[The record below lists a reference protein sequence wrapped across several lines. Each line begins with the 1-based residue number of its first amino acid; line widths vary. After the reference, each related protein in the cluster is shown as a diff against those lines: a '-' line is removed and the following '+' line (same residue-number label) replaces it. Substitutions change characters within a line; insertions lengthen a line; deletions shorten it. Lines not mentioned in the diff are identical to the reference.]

1 MRTRTSSLIER
12 GVVYSIIVIL
22 FLCNIAFLLLL
33 IRKRN
38 QIARKE
44 KDFKVRAD
52 QMVEEKRKE
61 LDTVKGFLPEWEV
74 RLAQQQ
80 RANEKFK
87 KMWRHQIEK
96 IKEFMAIIP
105 TIEKTPDLINK
116 IAGFARELDVK
127 INDLTTEPFKPG
139 PETGV
144 KEFHFNLNIE
154 GKYHN
159 IKRML
164 WEIETMKYIVQIVE
178 GGFTI
183 VDLNNENNNMV
194 LNLKLFTYFFSES

>member
-80 RANEKFK
+80 RGDQQ
-87 KMWRHQIEK
+87 RDQHQDQRCRSAHDSLRPLLE
-96 IKEFMAIIP
+96 
-105 TIEKTPDLINK
+105 TPHGKQIRIHRLVV
-116 IAGFARELDVK
+116 FDV
-127 INDLTTEPFKPG
+127 
-139 PETGV
+139 
-144 KEFHFNLNIE
+144 
-154 GKYHN
+154 
-159 IKRML
+159 
-164 WEIETMKYIVQIVE
+164 MK
-178 GGFTI
+178 
-183 VDLNNENNNMV
+183 
-194 LNLKLFTYFFSES
+194 S